1 MAWSNQPLIVCVAA
15 HFSERNEAFI
25 CCYRCIE
32 ESIGQMLKMTLPV
45 SVDANKELMTA
56 WPAFKS
62 SNLWSFKTD
71 TTGSLP
77 SPPKQLCN
85 PSSWCIKTLPGIA
98 YDKAAKHCSDS
109 SSRTSHTNCG
119 STSTNELGSSV
130 NITGNGA
137 GLEGAGQ
144 DCRLADWQQ
153 GLGEDKRK
161 CMPLAMRQQVQI
173 YCNGKFTITITL
185 YGWYICRSWFNS
197 SVARQV
203 GFTTDHP
210 TPSV

>member
-32 ESIGQMLKMTLPV
+32 DRALVRCLKWLFQCLLMQIRNWWQLDQLSSLQIYEVLKQTLLVV
-45 SVDANKELMTA
+45 S
-56 WPAFKS
+56 P
-62 SNLWSFKTD
+62 
-71 TTGSLP
+71 P
-77 SPPKQLCN
+77 PPKQLCN

-153 GLGEDKRK
+153 GLGEDKK
-161 CMPLAMRQQVQI
+161 MHAISHETAGPNLLQ
-173 YCNGKFTITITL
+173 
-185 YGWYICRSWFNS
+185 W
-197 SVARQV
+197 
-203 GFTTDHP
+203 
-210 TPSV
+210 